1 MFLNISIGTL
11 FTIRQ
16 LVPLSRHS
24 ALPELQAFVR
34 LFLPN
39 RVVPNTLD
47 PRLLGVDWT
56 YIDRV
61 FASCLHPSARI
72 SQTRYG
78 ELCFRTMNQKV
89 LGAVALN
96 DCDVALKNLV
106 GNGASDVADKWAD
119 DGKLLKKLSFIRSH
133 LGDKEKQLIDKLLGN
148 ECLVKQTLC
157 PVRTEDKPEVLQSNV
172 RKALARDRSN
182 NFARDSED
190 DTDGDN
196 EDERGRTAHVLFA
209 GLAGIDPEDKENTWS
224 FTSPPS
230 SAEKDRTLESTS
242 RFSEKGRGELVHD
255 GAWRLNRLTP
265 MSSPIR
271 PLPVV
276 SRKVVPST
284 PKRLSKATQGQLLK
298 QPQLCTQVN
307 KIFLLNDSPPVNQS
321 PIFLMASS
329 PQENT
334 PNTPTSHLNLSTSV
348 QTPVD
353 GFALS
358 KFPATVRQGEPRWE
372 SVKELRKDI
381 TKSNCTS
388 MIIPRKR
395 LPESV
400 DDPYKPKK
408 PCLGTDAQNDSRLA
422 IPSASPSDHTIPL
435 VTNRETPKSSLS
447 VPWVHTEREHWH
459 DKRVAMSCKV
469 AEALPHMVAPSYQKK
484 RMRQLAQLERK
495 IKGRLQ
501 SYVPMDHLINPET
514 TPDTLNRKLVPEPTI
529 LSFESM
535 SDNTEEKLD
544 WNRSRMLA
552 EAIREEVAQGR
563 KPTIPLL
570 QCVQSQS
577 QSQSQP

>member
-1 MFLNISIGTL
+1 MFLHISIGTL
-11 FTIRQ
+11 LTIRQ

-24 ALPELQAFVR
+24 ALPELQAFVK

-78 ELCFRTMNQKV
+78 ELCSRTMNQGV

-106 GNGASDVADKWAD
+106 GNGASDLADKWAD
-119 DGKLLKKLSFIRSH
+119 DGKLLKKLSFIKSH
-133 LGDKEKQLIDKLLGN
+133 LGDEEKQLIDKLLGN
-148 ECLVKQTLC
+148 ECLAEQTLC
-157 PVRTEDKPEVLQSNV
+157 PVRTEDKPEVLNV

-190 DTDGDN
+190 DTDGDS

-230 SAEKDRTLESTS
+230 SAERNRTLESMS
-242 RFSEKGRGELVHD
+242 RFSEKGGRELVHD

-265 MSSPIR
+265 ISSPIR
-271 PLPVV
+271 PPPVI

-284 PKRLSKATQGQLLK
+284 PKRLPKATQGQWLK
-298 QPQLCTQVN
+298 TSQLCTQVN
-307 KIFLLNDSPPVNQS
+307 QFSLVNDSPPAKCSLKS
-321 PIFLMASS
+321 PIFLMGSS
-329 PQENT
+329 PQGNISK
-334 PNTPTSHLNLSTSV
+334 TPTSHLNLHTSV

-353 GFALS
+353 SSA
-358 KFPATVRQGEPRWE
+358 PATSHQGEPQWE
-372 SVKELRKDI
+372 SVKELRKDM

-395 LPESV
+395 LQESV
-400 DDPYKPKK
+400 DDSYKPKK
-408 PCLGTDAQNDSRLA
+408 PCLGNDAQNDSRLA
-422 IPSASPSDHTIPL
+422 IPSASPSDHTIPQ
-435 VTNRETPKSSLS
+435 VANQETPKSLLS
-447 VPWVHTEREHWH
+447 VPWVRTEREHWH
-459 DKRVAMSCKV
+459 DKRMAMSCKV

-484 RMRQLAQLERK
+484 RVRQLAQLERK
-495 IKGRLQ
+495 LKRGLQ
-501 SYVPMDHLINPET
+501 SFVPMDHLINSDT
-514 TPDTLNRKLVPEPTI
+514 TPGSQNRKLVPEPTI
-529 LSFESM
+529 PSFEST
-535 SDNTEEKLD
+535 SDDTEEKLD

-570 QCVQSQS
+570 QCIQSQS
-577 QSQSQP
+577 QSQLHP